1 MAMPTQVRALGS
13 ARSGRSMR
21 RSSSFGLVKLMN
33 CPHQENRFWR
43 PASIIPCNLP
53 CPACVSFTDGSKW
66 AIHSTKRL
74 KGYDIMKSNF
84 DKWALFGG
92 CFLLTASSILAS
104 PLQRSDVAAD
114 PAWLIHVD
122 FDNLR
127 STALGQFALAEMEKP
142 EVQAK
147 FAVFQSLFSF
157 DPRKQLHGVTLYS
170 TGKVP
175 TDGVLL
181 LYADFDSSK
190 LETLAQSAKDHQ
202 STKHNQ
208 YVIHSWIDDKR
219 HDRDGSKARTYGA
232 IYGTRLVIL
241 AQEESRVTTALD
253 VLDRTAPNLSTS
265 ASFADLDYGQG
276 GSFFEAA
283 ARKLDVPGSE
293 PHAAML
299 RLSKF
304 ARLQVAEK
312 QHQLTATL
320 NL

>member
-1 MAMPTQVRALGS
+1 
-13 ARSGRSMR
+13 
-21 RSSSFGLVKLMN
+21 
-33 CPHQENRFWR
+33 
-43 PASIIPCNLP
+43 
-53 CPACVSFTDGSKW
+53 
-66 AIHSTKRL
+66 
-74 KGYDIMKSNF
+74 MKSNF
-84 DKWALFGG
+84 DKCALFGG
-92 CFLLTASSILAS
+92 CILLAASSVLAS

-265 ASFADLDYGQG
+265 ASFADLDYGKG
-276 GSFFEAA
+276 GSFFQAA

-320 NL
+320 NLDANDEETAKQMVSVGRGLISLMKLQKENPEAVKFADALVLRQDGTGLVGSISLPADEIVGFLKAKASKHEQKEEK